1 MMRPVMTRSA
11 LLLAAAILSQAPSLA
26 RAEPVGAGL
35 APAHVGEVLAAQS
48 RTDLDLSARSAPRAK
63 TVAILVLSGEE
74 IGVPLSQIYSDAR
87 SVIEAHTALNV
98 APLDVIGLDER
109 AAVVRECA
117 GRGSCFAQRV
127 RESAT
132 ASNVSLL
139 LTVSADRLD
148 EGFLLGFRLVD
159 VDTSRDIGAAGD
171 EVPAGMSMLGAME
184 QQLPGVFP
192 ALIWDQISTVQVD
205 STPPNAE
212 VTVGGRACASP
223 CELTRMAPG
232 TYEVTVRKAG
242 FAPWTGS
249 ISLDPRETGKVTA
262 TLEALESS
270 GGVMSSW
277 VFWAAVGAVVVGGT
291 AAAVAIA
298 QPSDRVV
305 SICIAQDRSL
315 CE

>member
-1 MMRPVMTRSA
+1 MTRSA
-11 LLLAAAILSQAPSLA
+11 ALVLAAAIFSQAPAVA
-26 RAEPVGAGL
+26 RAEPAGSGVS
-35 APAHVGEVLAAQS
+35 PAHVGEVLVAQA
-48 RTDLDLSARSAPRAK
+48 RAEVDLSARAVPRAR

-87 SVIEAHTALNV
+87 SVIEAHTALTV
-98 APLDVIGLDER
+98 APLDVISLDER

-117 GRGSCFAQRV
+117 GRGACFAQKV

-159 VDTSRDIGAAGD
+159 VDTSRDVGAAGD

-192 ALIWDQISTVQVD
+192 ASIWDQISTVQVET
-205 STPPNAE
+205 TPANAE

-232 TYEVTVRKAG
+232 GYEVTVRKAG

-249 ISLDPRETGKVTA
+249 VTLDPRETSKVTA
-262 TLEALESS
+262 TLEPLETS
-270 GGVMSSW
+270 GGVLSSW

-291 AAAVAIA
+291 AAAVVLA

-305 SICIAQDRSL
+305 SICIAEDRSL